1 MNPHDRLVIGEVRV
15 RYGRKPVVD
24 ARAVQFQPGTLTALL
39 GPNGAGKSSWLKALI
54 GAVPADISKIEFGAQ
69 DWLSLSPKIRAAQ
82 LSYLSQ
88 TRIGPPLLTVREII
102 RLGRHPFGGKDAG
115 GVVETTLSR
124 LDLVDLADRPFG
136 TLSGGEQARVLLGRA
151 LAVDAPII
159 LADEPIASLDPYY
172 AHSMLR
178 ELRTEAQKGR
188 IVIAS
193 LHDLALAETYCDHA
207 LIMHDGQIA
216 ASGSIQEV
224 LNLER
229 LRDIFKI
236 RRAPSGTKAG
246 AGFAPLT

>member
-1 MNPHDRLVIGEVRV
+1 MNPQDRLDIGEVRV
-15 RYGRKPVVD
+15 HYGRKPVVA

-69 DWLSLSPKIRAAQ
+69 DWLALSPKIRAAQ

-88 TRIGPPLLTVREII
+88 TRIGPPLLTVREVI
-102 RLGRHPFGGKDAG
+102 RLGRHPYDGKDTDG
-115 GVVETTLSR
+115 IVEATLSR
-124 LDLVDLADRPFG
+124 LDLIKLADRPFG

-172 AHSMLR
+172 AHSMLGA
-178 ELRTEAQKGR
+178 LRAEAQKGR

-193 LHDLALAETYCDHA
+193 LHDLGLAETYCDQA

-216 ASGSIQEV
+216 ASGPIQEA
-224 LNLER
+224 LNPEL

-236 RRAPSGTKAG
+236 RRVPSGAKSG
-246 AGFAPLT
+246 AAFAPLT